1 MEKQKEVQKEY
12 EEYQYM
18 LDTETWKKEL
28 SQFKL
33 SSSEKISKNPKVS
46 IIIANYNNAPYL
58 KKMMDSLVQQT
69 IGIEQLQG
77 PGECSRNGRDA
88 SSPAHAL

>member
-33 SSSEKISKNPKVS
+33 FSSEKYQKI
-46 IIIANYNNAPYL
+46 L
-58 KKMMDSLVQQT
+58 KSQSLLLIT
-69 IGIEQLQG
+69 IMHHILK
-77 PGECSRNGRDA
+77 R
-88 SSPAHAL
+88 